1 MGEENKVTLHGFW
14 WSPYT
19 KRVELAL
26 KFKGIPYE
34 YIEEDY
40 VNKSPSLLNY
50 NPVYKKVPVLVH
62 NAKPIPESL
71 IILEY
76 IDETWKTNTP
86 TLLPEDPYKSAR
98 VRFWASFIQQQL
110 LDTGLAMVTKT
121 QGEAQDKAINLVF
134 EKLQV
139 LEEGMGEFFPNGTP
153 CIDDK
158 NVGLLEIVIW
168 SLFGPHKAQ
177 EEVFGVKFIDPD
189 KFPLISAWVTAIME
203 LPLVKELTL
212 PHEKLVGFLQMARQR
227 TLQSTTT

>member
-98 VRFWASFIQQQL
+98 VRFWASFIQQQ
-110 LDTGLAMVTKT
+110 VR
-121 QGEAQDKAINLVF
+121 
-134 EKLQV
+134 
-139 LEEGMGEFFPNGTP
+139 PN
-153 CIDDK
+153 C
-158 NVGLLEIVIW
+158 
-168 SLFGPHKAQ
+168 
-177 EEVFGVKFIDPD
+177 
-189 KFPLISAWVTAIME
+189 
-203 LPLVKELTL
+203 
-212 PHEKLVGFLQMARQR
+212 
-227 TLQSTTT
+227 LQSLSDSY